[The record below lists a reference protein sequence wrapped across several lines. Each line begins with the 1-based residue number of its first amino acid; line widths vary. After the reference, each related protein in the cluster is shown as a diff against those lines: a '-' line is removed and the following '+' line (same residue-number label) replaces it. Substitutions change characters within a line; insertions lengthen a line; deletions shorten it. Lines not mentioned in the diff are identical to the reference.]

1 MTLPAPGFADPIAQ
15 SQSAFRALLDAF
27 ARPGRIA
34 ALPVPEGVPGG
45 LSPAQ
50 AAVALCLLDA
60 DTHVWLSPGCAAARP
75 WIAFHTG
82 APAASE
88 PRQARFAFVAA
99 HEDLPGPGAFDL
111 GSDAYPDRST
121 TLVAETPGL
130 AAAGDCVLSGPGI
143 DGETRAHLPLPDA
156 FIAAREGLAEIFPR
170 GLDVLL
176 ADGTRVLALPR
187 TTRVEKR

>member
-1 MTLPAPGFADPIAQ
+1 MTLPAPGFADPVTQ

-27 ARPGRIA
+27 SRPGRIVT
-34 ALPVPEGVPGG
+34 LPAPEGVPPG

-50 AAVALCLLDA
+50 AAAALCLLDG
-60 DTHVWLSPGCAAARP
+60 DTPVWLGPGCAAARP

-82 APAASE
+82 APAASD
-88 PRQARFAFVAA
+88 PRQARFAFAA
-99 HEDLPGPGAFDL
+99 GAEELPGPGAFDL

-121 TLVAETPGL
+121 TLIVQTPSLAET
-130 AAAGDCVLSGPGI
+130 GDHVLTGPGI
-143 DGETRAHLPLPDA
+143 DGEVRAHLPLPDA
-156 FIAAREGLAEIFPR
+156 FLAAREGLAEIFPR

-176 ADGTRVLALPR
+176 ADGTRILALPR